1 MKKPTTKMK
10 TLIRKITLFY
20 ALTYILNVAF
30 TLLTPNFP
38 LAAASPT
45 IAFLLLSWPARK
57 WLRPLTFRLTRSI
70 VPRLGLSLLL
80 PVGIGGLAYLL
91 AGFVGIDVEMMGGVT
106 AVFLLG
112 TYLFL
117 ILGALL
123 EEIGWRGYLQPLLDE
138 STSKEIAAFVVG
150 FLWSVWHFT
159 LFQNG
164 FWFMVGFT
172 LFAVGISYSMGHFM
186 SGTKNN
192 LHIPILLHASYN
204 LTVIIFFSTTFA
216 ESSTSLLHGAVW
228 FLFAIRLYLFKS
240 QSVRGTTT

>member
-1 MKKPTTKMK
+1 MK
-10 TLIRKITLFY
+10 TVIQKGFVFY
-20 ALTYILNVAF
+20 ALTYILNIIF
-30 TLLTPNFP
+30 TRLTPNFP

-45 IAFLLLSWPARK
+45 IAFLLLSWQAGK
-57 WLRPLTFRLTRSI
+57 WLRPLTFRLPRRI
-70 VPRLGLSLLL
+70 IPRLGLSLLL
-80 PVGIGGLAYLL
+80 PVVIGGLAYLL
-91 AGFVGIDVEMMGGVT
+91 AGLMGIDVEMIHGAT
-106 AVFLLG
+106 AVTLTG

-123 EEIGWRGYLQPLLDE
+123 EEIGWRGYLQPLLEE
-138 STSKEIAAFVVG
+138 STSKEIAALVVG

-192 LHIPILLHASYN
+192 LNIPIVLHASYN
-204 LTVIIFFSTTFA
+204 LAVTLFFSTTFA
-216 ESSTSLLHGAVW
+216 ASSTSLLHGTVW
-228 FLFAIRLYLFKS
+228 FLFAIHLYLLP
-240 QSVRGTTT
+240 SVRRPTT